1 MIVFLMKMRPLLL
14 LMVAC
19 VGFSSALANDPVV
32 IPLWAEGPPGFTERK
47 DEPER
52 AESYWVKNIH
62 NPTLTAFLPKK
73 EMATGAAVV
82 ICPGGGHRELV
93 FRAEGVEAAQ
103 HLQKLGV
110 AAFVLK
116 YRLGREEGSPYQIQT
131 HARQDGERAV
141 RLIRSRAAEWGIH
154 PERIGMIGFSAGG
167 EVVSMVAHGDSSE
180 KPDTSDTV
188 NDVSSRPDFIVMIY
202 PGPLGIPDAIS
213 SEAPPAFLL
222 VANDD
227 RGASG
232 SIVRL
237 LQKYREARVPVE
249 AHVLAKGG
257 HGFNMGNRS
266 KLVTVRGWPDR
277 LTDWL
282 VDNEWARPVP
292 VTAPVVAA
300 DAPATEA
307 AAELAAME
315 ERFKTM
321 LTRATLVGRWT
332 GIRDGELTSEKE
344 DRYQIQG
351 VVRAGPGQWVVHA
364 RIQYGQRDF
373 VAPIPV
379 RVEFAG
385 GTAVM
390 IVDNVGVPGGNKYSA
405 RVLFHE
411 DTYAGTWSGGTQ
423 GGLMS
428 GLIQRPPE

>member
-1 MIVFLMKMRPLLL
+1 MKIRPLLL

-19 VGFSSALANDPVV
+19 LGFSRAFPNEPVL
-32 IPLWAEGPPGFTERK
+32 IPLWADGPPGFVERK

-52 AESYWVKNIH
+52 AESYWVRNIH
-62 NPTLTAFLPKK
+62 NPTLTAFLPDK
-73 EMATGAAVV
+73 ETATGAAVV

-141 RLIRSRAAEWGIH
+141 RLVRSRAADWGIN
-154 PERIGMIGFSAGG
+154 PERIGMLGFSAGG
-167 EVVSMVAHGDSSE
+167 EVVSLVSHGDSAGKS
-180 KPDTSDTV
+180 DASDTV
-188 NDVSSRPDFIVMIY
+188 DRVSARPDFIVMIY
-202 PGPLGIPDAIS
+202 PGPIGIPDEIS
-213 SEAPPAFLL
+213 SGAPPAFLL

-237 LQKYREARVPVE
+237 LQRYREARVPVE
-249 AHVLAKGG
+249 AHILAQGG

-282 VDNEWARPVP
+282 VDNEWARPVAMAASESA
-292 VTAPVVAA
+292 VTDAA
-300 DAPATEA
+300 TD
-307 AAELAAME
+307 LAAME

-332 GIRDGELTSEKE
+332 GIRDGGLTAEKE

-351 VVRAGPGQWVVHA
+351 VVRAGPGQWIVHA

-428 GLIQRPPE
+428 GLIERSQE